1 MLLNGNQ
8 VSYFRDLA
16 ARRGS
21 LRLVNTYHG
30 IPVIH
35 SAVIQSFEHKKAI
48 FEVHPRQAVC
58 LKYEGKT
65 YLIPENGAQ
74 PLEARC
80 KSVSMLHNRVE
91 LAIIGL
97 ASGSVGKRLAV
108 RVQPETPIEV
118 LLDSGEK
125 QMIGKLTDLSA
136 SGMGISEL
144 NTHVYGS
151 VTWGVGQEVW
161 VELRLPLSE
170 EDLRLRGTLTN
181 LTSLEGAAVKNIGI
195 AFTVE
200 GQTREM
206 LQRYISQR
214 QTEMLE
220 QLDREYEELCR
231 WESRGLG

>member
-1 MLLNGNQ
+1 
-8 VSYFRDLA
+8 
-16 ARRGS
+16 
-21 LRLVNTYHG
+21 
-30 IPVIH
+30 
-35 SAVIQSFEHKKAI
+35 
-48 FEVHPRQAVC
+48 
-58 LKYEGKT
+58 
-65 YLIPENGAQ
+65 
-74 PLEARC
+74 
-80 KSVSMLHNRVE
+80 
-91 LAIIGL
+91 
-97 ASGSVGKRLAV
+97 
-108 RVQPETPIEV
+108 VQPETPIEV